1 VSSSIAVLVVLL
13 FVAWSAHLLIALEAT
28 STVTAVSTDA
38 ARQVAAHDVAHDDP
52 TAVRRAEVRAEGSA
66 RSRLGALSAKVTYR
80 WTVTPTEVRLDVALD
95 QPWRLGPSWSPT
107 RAFSHVHRT
116 IVTRIERAR

>member
-1 VSSSIAVLVVLL
+1 VSSSIAVLVLLL

-38 ARQVAAHDVAHDDP
+38 ARQVAARDVAHDDP
-52 TAVRRAEVRAEGSA
+52 AAVRRAEVLAERSA
-66 RSRLGALSAKVTYR
+66 RTRLGALSSKVTYR
-80 WTVTPTEVRLDVALD
+80 WTVTPTEVQLDVALD
-95 QPWRLGPSWSPT
+95 QPWRLGPGWSPT

-116 IVTRIERAR
+116 IVTHIERAR

>member
-1 VSSSIAVLVVLL
+1 MLVVLL

-38 ARQVAAHDVAHDDP
+38 ARQVAGRDVAHDDP
-52 TAVRRAEVRAEGSA
+52 TAVRHAEAQAERSA
-66 RSRLGALSAKVTYR
+66 RARLGALSAKVTYR
-80 WTVTPTEVRLDVALD
+80 WTETPTEVQLDVALD
-95 QPWRLGPSWSPT
+95 QPWRLGPGWSPT

-116 IVTRIERAR
+116 IVARIEHAR